1 MRLDVWTV
9 KEGVT
14 ILFVQIWLIGTPA
27 FGHICD
33 VCDGVP
39 RVDPSSSARLGLD
52 GHVELI
58 SDIGCWV
65 AGMGFEDLVRRDSI
79 PRGRVVLKAG

>member
-1 MRLDVWTV
+1 MRLGVWIL

-14 ILFVQIWLIGTPA
+14 ILFVQIWLIGAPA

-33 VCDGVP
+33 VCDGFP
-39 RVDPSSSARLGLD
+39 RVDPSSSARLGFD
-52 GHVELI
+52 GHVGLI

-65 AGMGFEDLVRRDSI
+65 AVMGFEDLVRRDPI
-79 PRGRVVLKAG
+79 PRRRVVIKEG